1 MKKYF
6 FCVVS
11 VILIT
16 GFASQ
21 ALAQFTPEEL
31 AEREKW
37 EKLLETAEIVGQ
49 TQLGGDEAVTEPWV
63 LDLEQDGIKF
73 RAIWKNP
80 LGRVKGFLES
90 WKWEI
95 AAYRLDKLLGF
106 NVVPPT
112 VEKRFRNDLGSCQL
126 WIEDTFTLKHKEEND
141 IKTPSYKIFPWNR
154 ALYIQRAWDNLLDNE
169 DRHQNQFLITQDW
182 RMLLIDH
189 SRSFGTSKKQT
200 TRLIY
205 DEKFKEGPRLM
216 KQLPRELYE
225 KIKALTAD
233 QIKGAV
239 GDYLTDQ
246 EIEGVLMRRDLVVA
260 WVENYIKEMGE
271 DQVLY

>member
-1 MKKYF
+1 MIWGA
-6 FCVVS
+6 S
-11 VILIT
+11 VMLLT
-16 GFASQ
+16 GLASQ
-21 ALAQFTPEEL
+21 SFAQFTPEQL

-37 EKLLETAEIVGQ
+37 ENLLQTAEIVGQ
-49 TQLGGDEAVTEPWV
+49 TQLGGTEAVTEPWV
-63 LDLEQDGIKF
+63 LDLEKDGVKF

-80 LGRVKGFLES
+80 IGRVKGFMES

-95 AAYRLDKLLGF
+95 AAYQLDKLLGF
-106 NVVPPT
+106 NMVPPT
-112 VEKRFRNDLGSCQL
+112 VEKRFRGDLGSCQL

-141 IKTPSYKIFPWNR
+141 IKIPSYKIAPWNK

-182 RMLLIDH
+182 RMILIDH

-200 TRLIY
+200 SRLIY

-233 QIKGAV
+233 QIKSAA
-239 GDYLTDQ
+239 GDYLTDA
-246 EIEGVLMRRDLVVA
+246 EIEGVLKRRDLVVA

>member
-1 MKKYF
+1 M
-6 FCVVS
+6 
-11 VILIT
+11 ILIT
-16 GFASQ
+16 GFVSQ

-95 AAYRLDKLLGF
+95 AAYQLDKFLGF

-205 DEKFKEGPRLM
+205 DEKFNEGPRLM

-225 KIKALTAD
+225 KIKVLTAE

-246 EIEGVLMRRDLVVA
+246 EIDGVMKRRDLVVA